1 MKLYG
6 TCVEIP
12 TVSSSVGT
20 SNASHVESNAS
31 HVDFWSEHE
40 NEESLVPK
48 TNVSSNSIKNNEK
61 LNKQELSNS
70 QKTSPV
76 ANRAALSTAGP
87 NVSLA
92 HTSDQSNKDYRPSL
106 IGSKRSTA
114 KKGVNI
120 NFDLIINSQDVCI

>member
-6 TCVEIP
+6 TCVEMP
-12 TVSSSVGT
+12 TIASPVVT
-20 SNASHVESNAS
+20 SNTS

-48 TNVSSNSIKNNEK
+48 TSVSSNSSQSNDK

-92 HTSDQSNKDYRPSL
+92 HTSDQSNKDYKPSL
-106 IGSKRSTA
+106 IGNKRSTA

-120 NFDLIINSQDVCI
+120 NFDSIIRIDSQDVCI

>member
-1 MKLYG
+1 MVTNAMKLYG
-6 TCVEIP
+6 TCVEMP
-12 TVSSSVGT
+12 TISSPVVT
-20 SNASHVESNAS
+20 SNAS

-48 TNVSSNSIKNNEK
+48 TSVSSNGSQNNDK
-61 LNKQELSNS
+61 LNKPELSNS
-70 QKTSPV
+70 QKSSPI

-92 HTSDQSNKDYRPSL
+92 HTSDQSNKDYKPL
-106 IGSKRSTA
+106 IGNKRSTA

-120 NFDLIINSQDVCI
+120 HFYQINHSQDVCI